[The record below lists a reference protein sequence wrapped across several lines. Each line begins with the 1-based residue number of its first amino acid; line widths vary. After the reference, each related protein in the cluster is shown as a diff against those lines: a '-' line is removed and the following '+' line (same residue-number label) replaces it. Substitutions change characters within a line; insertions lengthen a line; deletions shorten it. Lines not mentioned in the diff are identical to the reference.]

1 LSKCSIWVSEIHLRL
16 HEEATKAAA
25 TLHFTSK
32 DTEGS
37 SPEVVV
43 VVVVVELSTNT
54 ILGFP
59 HLKKGL
65 GNKLTS

>member
-43 VVVVVELSTNT
+43 VVVVELSTNT